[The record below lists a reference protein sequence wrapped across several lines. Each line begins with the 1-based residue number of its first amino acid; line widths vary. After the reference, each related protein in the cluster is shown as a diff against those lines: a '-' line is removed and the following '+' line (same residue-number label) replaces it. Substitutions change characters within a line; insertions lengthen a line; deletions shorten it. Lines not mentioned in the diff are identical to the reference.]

1 MRNKHLSSRRGLTQQ
16 LRLATVLLCF
26 RIIIQAIV
34 NIISMPAG
42 QLLGPNGTLGE
53 GGGGGGRGR
62 SCFNESLDD
71 YLATYSRQLLPT
83 STLSIKTQKCYLDL
97 TVGQ

>member
-1 MRNKHLSSRRGLTQQ
+1 MRNKHLSSRRGLIQQ

-53 GGGGGGRGR
+53 GGGGDGAGVVLMKA
-62 SCFNESLDD
+62 SMTIWLLI
-71 YLATYSRQLLPT
+71 LANCSRHRVCP
-83 STLSIKTQKCYLDL
+83 
-97 TVGQ
+97 

>member
-1 MRNKHLSSRRGLTQQ
+1 MRNKHLSSRRGLIQQ

-42 QLLGPNGTLGE
+42 HLLGPNSTLVE
-53 GGGGGGRGR
+53 GGGGEGDGAGVVLMKA
-62 SCFNESLDD
+62 SMTIWLFI
-71 YLATYSRQLLPT
+71 LANCSRLRLCP
-83 STLSIKTQKCYLDL
+83 
-97 TVGQ
+97 

>member
-1 MRNKHLSSRRGLTQQ
+1 MRNKHLSSRRGLIQQ

-42 QLLGPNGTLGE
+42 QLLGPNSTLGE
-53 GGGGGGRGR
+53 GGGGARGW

-83 STLSIKTQKCYLDL
+83 STLSIETQKWLS
-97 TVGQ
+97 

>member
-1 MRNKHLSSRRGLTQQ
+1 MRNKHLSSRRGLIQQ

-42 QLLGPNGTLGE
+42 HLLGPNSTLGE
-53 GGGGGGRGR
+53 GGGGGGRGW
-62 SCFNESLDD
+62 SCFKESLDD

>member
-1 MRNKHLSSRRGLTQQ
+1 MRNKHLSSRRGLIQQ

>member
-1 MRNKHLSSRRGLTQQ
+1 MRNKHLSSRRGLIQQ

-42 QLLGPNGTLGE
+42 QLLGLNSTFGE
-53 GGGGGGRGR
+53 GVRGGGGDGAGVVLMKA
-62 SCFNESLDD
+62 SMTIWLLI
-71 YLATYSRQLLPT
+71 LANCSRLRLCP
-83 STLSIKTQKCYLDL
+83 
-97 TVGQ
+97 